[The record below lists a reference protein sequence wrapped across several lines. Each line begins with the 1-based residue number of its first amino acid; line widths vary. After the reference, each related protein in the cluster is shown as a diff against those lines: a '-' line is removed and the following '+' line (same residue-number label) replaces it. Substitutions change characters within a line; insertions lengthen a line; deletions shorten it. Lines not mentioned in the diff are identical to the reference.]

1 MIPLQLSALAVLT
14 HPGHGATA
22 SPGWAHYLTEPVHVV
37 VLVAVGCVAVAGAVQ
52 ALRALRAARAA
63 RPRWGQDPGS

>member
-37 VLVAVGCVAVAGAVQ
+37 VLVAVGCVAIG
-52 ALRALRAARAA
+52 LTARAA
-63 RPRWGQDPGS
+63 RRRWGQDPGS